1 MGLLMMYDRFARRG
15 FTECTI
21 ESIPSERR
29 KRIDLSRGSKY
40 YIKELQ
46 HEFGGTAIPVSAVN
60 SIQTQ

>member
-15 FTECTI
+15 FTECSI
-21 ESIPSERR
+21 ESIPRERR
-29 KRIDLSRGSKY
+29 ERIDLSRGSKY

-46 HEFGGTAIPVSAVN
+46 PEFGGTAIPDYAIN